1 MVRPHLEYGNIIW
14 GPFYKMDMV
23 RVESVQRRATK
34 LVITHKNKSYED
46 RLSAL
51 DLPSLAYRRKRG
63 DMIMMYKIVNELVRV
78 DFNDLFTPIPTSHN
92 LRGHNKR
99 VFKHH
104 ATKRSRID
112 SFSQRVV
119 NNCNTLPACVV
130 NASSLNVFK
139 NKLDEHWKYQRYA
152 LRDE

>member
-1 MVRPHLEYGNIIW
+1 
-14 GPFYKMDMV
+14 
-23 RVESVQRRATK
+23 
-34 LVITHKNKSYED
+34 
-46 RLSAL
+46 
-51 DLPSLAYRRKRG
+51 
-63 DMIMMYKIVNELVRV
+63 MMYKIVNELVRV

-112 SFSQRVV
+112 SFSLRVV
-119 NNCNTLPACVV
+119 NNWNTLPAYVV

-139 NKLDEHWKYQRYA
+139 NKLDEHWK
-152 LRDE
+152 

>member
-14 GPFYKMDMV
+14 GPFYKMDMA
-23 RVESVQRRATK
+23 RVESVQKRATK
-34 LVITHKNKSYED
+34 LVITLKNKSYED
-46 RLSAL
+46 RLIAL

-63 DMIMMYKIVNELVRV
+63 DMIMMYKIVNELVCV
-78 DFNDLFTPIPTSHN
+78 DFNDLFTSIPTSHN

-112 SFSQRVV
+112 SFPQRVV
-119 NNCNTLPACVV
+119 NNWNTLPAYVV

-139 NKLDEHWKYQRYA
+139 NKLDEHWKYQR
-152 LRDE
+152 